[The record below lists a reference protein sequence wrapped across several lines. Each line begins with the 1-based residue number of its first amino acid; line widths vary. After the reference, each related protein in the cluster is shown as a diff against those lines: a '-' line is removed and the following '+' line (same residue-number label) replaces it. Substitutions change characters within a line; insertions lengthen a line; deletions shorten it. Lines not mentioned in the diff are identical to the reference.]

1 MRRNVYIEFSGMT
14 ALYEVCLLN
23 WWDTCEKV
31 VELFVS
37 SAFMVYHTIIKAM
50 ET

>member
-1 MRRNVYIEFSGMT
+1 MDHTVYVEFSVMNDV
-14 ALYEVCLLN
+14 YEVCVLN

-37 SAFMVYHTIIKAM
+37 MAFMVYHTIIKAM